1 MEMMENLFK
10 GNGVQKIPSFADVSR
25 SVIGRADC
33 QPAHT
38 FFSFLP
44 LSYFFPNF
52 FFSSFLVLSF
62 YSLFFSF
69 LFFLSCL
76 SLSFFLSCVGVPV
89 LCMPGVPASSRIF
102 FLFLLFYPYV
112 FVCYPYFAGMYSYVT
127 RMYSY
132 VVVWCSS
139 HDPLKTAV

>member
-1 MEMMENLFK
+1 MMENRFK

-33 QPAHT
+33 QPAYT

-62 YSLFFSF
+62 YILFFSF

-76 SLSFFLSCVGVPV
+76 SLSFFLSFMCWCSCSLYAWCPCFESQFFSFFTFLPV
-89 LCMPGVPASSRIF
+89 CIRMLPV
-102 FLFLLFYPYV
+102 FYWYV
-112 FVCYPYFAGMYSYVT
+112 LVCYPYVLVCS
-127 RMYSY
+127 R
-132 VVVWCSS
+132 VVF
-139 HDPLKTAV
+139 